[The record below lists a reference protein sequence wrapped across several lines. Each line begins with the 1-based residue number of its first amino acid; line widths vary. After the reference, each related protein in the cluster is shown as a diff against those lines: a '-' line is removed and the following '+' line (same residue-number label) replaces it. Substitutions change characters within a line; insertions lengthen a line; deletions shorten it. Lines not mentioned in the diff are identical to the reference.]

1 MFDLELSGKIA
12 LITGGSDGLG
22 RATAERFIEEGAN
35 VAICGRPSEYAKS
48 VAAEIFSAAKVNNH
62 NTSGTITA
70 FGADITNTLG
80 CETLVNDTVSEFDGI
95 DI

>member
-1 MFDLELSGKIA
+1 MFDLELSGKIV

-35 VAICGRPSEYAKS
+35 VVICGRRSEYAKS
-48 VAAEIFSAAKVNNH
+48 VAAEIFAAAKVSKH
-62 NTSGTITA
+62 NSSGKTTA
-70 FGADITNTLG
+70 FGADITNTLD
-80 CETLVNDTVSEFDGI
+80 CKTLVNDSFSEFGGI